1 MTRHESNPNEEA
13 AVGLR
18 FLYRPGANATAP
30 LVVLVHGRAGDRT
43 VMWMFERGIP
53 ADCHVVAFEAFLPDA
68 LGGWSWWDMSV
79 SGSKREAI
87 LFAADRLTRG
97 LERFLSLYSLTPSCR
112 IGLGFSQ
119 GSILVSGVALQRL
132 FEFDGVGVLAGA
144 VFRPI
149 ESRGESGQTSFFI
162 AHGSLDQTIPVEQ
175 ARAGVADLQNLGF
188 KVQYV
193 EEEVGHKVGV
203 QGTRALKG
211 WLMGVLGRSE

>member
-1 MTRHESNPNEEA
+1 MTRHESTPHEEA

-18 FLYRPGANATAP
+18 FLYRSGAHATAP

-43 VMWMFERGIP
+43 VMWMFERSIP
-53 ADCHVVAFEAFLPDA
+53 ADCHVVSFEAFLPDA
-68 LGGWSWWDMSV
+68 LGGWSWWDIS
-79 SGSKREAI
+79 SPGSKSEAI
-87 LFAADRLTRG
+87 LVAADRLSRA
-97 LERFLSLYSLTPSCR
+97 LEGFLAIYSLTPTHR

-119 GSILVSGVALQRL
+119 GSILVSGVALKGL

-149 ESRGESGQTSFFI
+149 ESSIAGGASFFI
-162 AHGSLDQTIPVEQ
+162 AHGSLDQTIAVTQ
-175 ARAGVADLQNLGF
+175 ARAGAADLEKLGF

>member
-1 MTRHESNPNEEA
+1 MTRHESTPHEET

-18 FLYRPGANATAP
+18 FLYRPGAHATAP

-43 VMWMFERGIP
+43 VMWMFERSIP
-53 ADCHVVAFEAFLPDA
+53 ADCHVVAFEAFIPDA
-68 LGGWSWWDMSV
+68 IGGWSWWDIS
-79 SGSKREAI
+79 SPGSKSEAI
-87 LFAADRLTRG
+87 LCAADRLNRA
-97 LERFLSLYSLTPSCR
+97 LEGFLALYSLTPSHR

-119 GSILVSGVALQRL
+119 GSILVSGVALKGR

-149 ESRGESGQTSFFI
+149 ESHGASGKTSFFI
-162 AHGSLDQTIPVEQ
+162 AHGSLDQTIPVTQ

-188 KVQYV
+188 LVQYV